1 MLRTICSVGQKQE
14 QFPLSSRCCA
24 SLIASGRM
32 PDHSNQT
39 KADGILRP
47 NQALE

>member
-1 MLRTICSVGQKQE
+1 MPQTICSVEKNKNH
-14 QFPLSSRCCA
+14 SRGAAGA

-39 KADGILRP
+39 KADGILRL